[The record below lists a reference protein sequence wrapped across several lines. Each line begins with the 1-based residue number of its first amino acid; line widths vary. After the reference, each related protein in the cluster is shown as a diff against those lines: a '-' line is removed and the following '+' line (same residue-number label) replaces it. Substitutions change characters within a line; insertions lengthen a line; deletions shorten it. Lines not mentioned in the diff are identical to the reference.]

1 MKNRFYTVLLLAV
14 FSLMLFTGC
23 ASVKAMPRL
32 IPSPEGTAVQDPA
45 PQNPTPAATPAQS
58 SVTESKQITKEIAV
72 SIALQHA
79 GLTENAVTRLHTEFD
94 YDDGRPEYEVDFH
107 YSGYEY
113 DYEIHA
119 ETGEIISWDKD
130 RDD

>member
-1 MKNRFYTVLLLAV
+1 MTNRFYTVLLLAF

-58 SVTESKQITKEIAV
+58 SVTEPKQITKEIAV
-72 SIALQHA
+72 STALADA
-79 GLTENAVTRLHTEFD
+79 GLTVNQVTALRTDFD
-94 YDDGRPEYEVDFH
+94 YDHGIPEYEVEFR
-107 YSGYEY
+107 YEGYEY

-119 ETGEIISWDKD
+119 VTGEILSVSKD

>member
-1 MKNRFYTVLLLAV
+1 MKNRFYTVLLLAF

-58 SVTESKQITKEIAV
+58 SVTEPKQITKEIAV

>member
-1 MKNRFYTVLLLAV
+1 MKNRFYTVLLPAV

-58 SVTESKQITKEIAV
+58 SVTEPKQITKEIAV
-72 SIALQHA
+72 SIALLHA

>member
-58 SVTESKQITKEIAV
+58 SVTEPKQITKEIAV

>member
-58 SVTESKQITKEIAV
+58 SVTEPKQITKEIAV
-72 SIALQHA
+72 STALADA
-79 GLTENAVTRLHTEFD
+79 GLTVNQVTALRTDFD
-94 YDDGRPEYEVDFH
+94 YDHGIPEYEVEFR
-107 YSGYEY
+107 YEGYEY

-119 ETGEIISWDKD
+119 VTGEILAVSKD
-130 RDD
+130 RDE

>member
-58 SVTESKQITKEIAV
+58 SVTEPKQITKEIAV
-72 SIALQHA
+72 STALADA
-79 GLTENAVTRLHTEFD
+79 GLTVNQVTALRTDFD
-94 YDDGRPEYEVDFH
+94 YDHGIPEYEVEFR
-107 YSGYEY
+107 YEGYEY

-119 ETGEIISWDKD
+119 VTGEILSVSKD

>member
-1 MKNRFYTVLLLAV
+1 MKSRFYTVLLLAV

-58 SVTESKQITKEIAV
+58 SVTEPKQITKEIAV

>member
-1 MKNRFYTVLLLAV
+1 MKNRFYTVLLPAV

-23 ASVKAMPRL
+23 ASVKPMPRL
-32 IPSPEGTAVQDPA
+32 IPSPEGTTVQDPA

-58 SVTESKQITKEIAV
+58 SVTEPKQITKEIAV

>member
-1 MKNRFYTVLLLAV
+1 MKNRFYTVLLLAF